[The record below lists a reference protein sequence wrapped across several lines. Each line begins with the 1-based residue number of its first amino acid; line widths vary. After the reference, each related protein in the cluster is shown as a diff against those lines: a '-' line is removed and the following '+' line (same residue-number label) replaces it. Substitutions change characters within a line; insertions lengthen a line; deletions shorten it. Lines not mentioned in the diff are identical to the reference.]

1 MPFNTEIT
9 NIKAEINSG
18 LSASQYS
25 AKDLVYVSKA
35 IEALSNAEG
44 SAGTFDEATVNTILY
59 VGANANNFED
69 TGSLTDPIAIFS
81 KAGGAS
87 SFAQIA
93 FRNETATSS
102 TDIIAYMNNGDDSE
116 GWVGMGITGSA
127 FDDTTYGITGPGDGY
142 IFHNTKP
149 GTGRKG
155 NLVLATGDA
164 GEDNKIVFA
173 AGGFASGDT
182 QMVITPGVNVH
193 IEIPTDSTSPST
205 GALTVVGGVGIQGD
219 INIAGNVTFGGTGTT
234 LETST
239 LAVSDPLIFVGNQN
253 TTDAV
258 DLGLVAEYGVA
269 LPSTLTGT
277 ITNKA
282 LTSNVATL
290 TTGAAHSFAVGD
302 IVVIGSV
309 DATFNGTHVVASVPT
324 STTFTFDKVAANVT
338 SAAVSP
344 AGTYSASTK
353 RRFAGATRDAS
364 DGVIKF
370 FKDATTKPSGTINFS
385 EAGLAYATIKAGA
398 AEIGSVTNA
407 EIGYLSGVTSA
418 IQTQLNAKSP
428 SASPT
433 FTGTVTLPSD
443 TSIGSVDSTEIG
455 YLNGVSS
462 SIQTQLDNKLA
473 SATAS
478 STYAALAGAAFT
490 GNVQLQEVSETVV
503 DVTLASNVATLD
515 WTAGNVYY
523 IATAPSA
530 AMTFNVTN
538 VPTTVSK
545 IMTINVFVTQGS
557 TGYIPST
564 FQIGGSGQTIRWAGG
579 VTPSATSSAGK
590 IDIFSFTMQRTSG
603 GSWIVYGAS
612 SLNF

>member
-1 MPFNTEIT
+1 MPFSTEIT

-18 LSASQYS
+18 LSASQYT

-35 IEALSNAEG
+35 IEALANAEG
-44 SAGTFDEATVNTILY
+44 SAGTFDEATVNNILY

-116 GWVGMGITGSA
+116 GWVGMGITGSS
-127 FDDTTYGITGPGDGY
+127 FDDATYGITGPGDGY

-164 GEDNKIVFA
+164 GEDNKIIFA
-173 AGGFASGDT
+173 AGGFATGDT
-182 QMVITPGVNVH
+182 QMEITPGVNVH
-193 IEIPTDSTSPST
+193 IEIPTASTSPST

-219 INIAGNVTFGGTGTT
+219 INIAGNVTFGGAGTS

-239 LAVSDPLIFVGNQN
+239 LAVSDPLIFVGNGN
-253 TTDAV
+253 ITDAV
-258 DLGLVAEYGVA
+258 DLGLVAEYA
-269 LPSTLTGT
+269 NSIST
-277 ITNKA
+277 ITKAVSNKA

-290 TTGAAHSFAVGD
+290 TTSTTHGFAVGD
-302 IVVIGSV
+302 IVVVASV
-309 DATFNGTHVVASVPT
+309 DATFNGTYVVKAVPT
-324 STTFTFDKVAANVT
+324 TTTFTYDKTASNVT

-344 AGTYSASTK
+344 AGSAAVSSQ

-370 FKDATTKPSGTINFS
+370 FKDATTKPTSTVNFS
-385 EAGLAYATIKAGA
+385 EAGLTYATIKVGG

-418 IQTQLNAKSP
+418 IQTQLNSKAVY
-428 SASPT
+428 PT
-433 FTGTVTLPSD
+433 QTSQSGKFLTTDGSTTSWAAVDALPSQ
-443 TSIGSVDSTEIG
+443 SGNSG
-455 YLNGVSS
+455 KYLTTNG
-462 SIQTQLDNKLA
+462 TAA
-473 SATAS
+473 SWATI
-478 STYAALAGAAFT
+478 TTDPLPDVFLLMGA
-490 GNVQLQEVSETVV
+490 
-503 DVTLASNVATLD
+503 
-515 WTAGNVYY
+515 
-523 IATAPSA
+523 
-530 AMTFNVTN
+530 
-538 VPTTVSK
+538 
-545 IMTINVFVTQGS
+545 
-557 TGYIPST
+557 
-564 FQIGGSGQTIRWAGG
+564 
-579 VTPSATSSAGK
+579 
-590 IDIFSFTMQRTSG
+590 
-603 GSWIVYGAS
+603 
-612 SLNF
+612 

>member
-1 MPFNTEIT
+1 MPFTTEIT

-35 IEALSNAEG
+35 IEALANAEG
-44 SAGTFDEATVNTILY
+44 TAGNFAEATVTDILY

-81 KAGGAS
+81 KAGGAN
-87 SFAQIA
+87 SFAQLA

-127 FDDTTYGITGPGDGY
+127 FNDATYGITGPGDGY

-164 GEDNKIVFA
+164 GEDNKIIFA
-173 AGGFASGDT
+173 AGGFATGDT
-182 QMVITPGVNVH
+182 QMEIIPGVNVH
-193 IEIPTDSTSPST
+193 IEIPTASTSPST

-219 INIAGNVTFGGTGTT
+219 INIAGNVTFGGAGTS

-239 LAVSDPLIFVGNQN
+239 LAVADPLIFVGNGN

-258 DLGLVAEYGVA
+258 DLGLIAEYGTA
-269 LPSTLTGT
+269 LASTLTNT
-277 ITNKA
+277 VTNKA

-290 TTGAAHSFAVGD
+290 TTGTTHSLAVGD
-302 IVVIGSV
+302 IITVGGV
-309 DATFNGTHVVASVPT
+309 DAVFNGTHVVASVPT
-324 STTFTFDKVAANVT
+324 TTTFTFAKTNANVT
-338 SAAVSP
+338 SAAVNP
-344 AGTYSASTK
+344 VGTTSASTK

-370 FKDATTKPSGTINFS
+370 FKDATTKPTSSVNFS
-385 EAGLAYATIKAGA
+385 EAGLTYATIKAGG
-398 AEIGSVTNA
+398 AEIGSVTNT

-418 IQTQLNAKSP
+418 IQTQINAKSP
-428 SASPT
+428 LASPT
-433 FTGTVTLPSD
+433 FTGNVVLPS
-443 TSIGSVDSTEIG
+443 TTVIGDVDATEIG

-462 SIQTQLDNKLA
+462 NIQTQLDAKAAAA
-473 SATAS
+473 S
-478 STYAALAGAAFT
+478 YAALSGAAFT

-503 DVTLASNVATLD
+503 DVTLTSNVATLD

-538 VPTTVSK
+538 VPTTASR

-564 FQIGGSGQTIRWAGG
+564 FQIAGSSQTIKWAGG
-579 VTPSATSSAGK
+579 NAPTPTSSAGK

-603 GSWIVYGAS
+603 GAWLVYGAS